1 MAECIFRKSDNE
13 PKNCPDEVIAAVV
26 KMEALRKL
34 IADVKGRGYKY
45 MLIEELE
52 TVLERKPNGK

>member
-1 MAECIFRKSDNE
+1 MTECIFRKSDNE
-13 PKNCPDEVIAAVV
+13 PKTCPDSVIDAVV

-34 IADVKGRGYKY
+34 IADVKMRGYKY

-52 TVLERKPNGK
+52 IVLNRGK